1 LAAIP
6 FLYNIDLNSNEI
18 QNVVIQN
25 LASDPVSPVEGQI
38 WYNTTGHQLKYRNN
52 SATVILYSA
61 ASANTASTLVLRDS
75 SGDFSAHDITA
86 NKVTGLATPSG
97 SSDAATKA
105 YVDAA
110 INGLDWKAS
119 VRVASTAN
127 VTIASELE
135 NGDTIDGVTLAT
147 GDRVLLKDQST
158 ASQNGIYVV
167 VASGAAS
174 RATDCDADAEVTGG
188 FAVWVNEGTAN
199 GDTGWVLTT
208 NDPIT
213 VGSTSLTFTQFNS
226 GSVTAGAGLTK
237 TGSTI
242 DVGTASTSRIVVNA
256 DNIDLATTGISAGT
270 YTSITIDVYG
280 RATAGADIITS
291 NGIVVRT
298 ASSTFTNRSVAAGT
312 GISVTN
318 GDGVSG
324 NPTVAIDT
332 SVVVRKYATDIG
344 DNSSTSI
351 TVTHNLGTRD
361 VVVQLRDNSSPYG
374 YVFANVSATTT
385 NTVTVDFAVAPASN
399 KYRCIVHA

>member
-1 LAAIP
+1 MAAIP

-25 LASDPVSPVEGQI
+25 LASDPVSPVEGQL
-38 WYNTTGHQLKYRNN
+38 WYNTTVHQLKYRNN
-52 SATVILYSA
+52 SATVILYDSA
-61 ASANTASTLVLRDS
+61 TANTASKLVLRDS
-75 SGDFSAHDITA
+75 SGDFAAHDITA

-127 VTIASELE
+127 VTIASGLE
-135 NGDTIDGVTLAT
+135 DGDTIDGVTLAT

-174 RATDCDADAEVTGG
+174 RATDADADAEVTGG

-226 GSVTAGAGLTK
+226 GSVTAGSGLTK

-242 DVGTASTSRIVVNA
+242 DVGTASTARIVVNA
-256 DNIDLATTGISAGT
+256 DNIDLATTGISGGT
-270 YTSITIDVYG
+270 YTSITIDTYG

-291 NGIVVRT
+291 NGLVART

-324 NPTVAIDT
+324 NPTVAIDA
-332 SVVVRKYATDIG
+332 SVVVKKYATDIG
-344 DNSSTSI
+344 DGATTSI

-361 VVVQLRDNSSPYG
+361 VIVQLRDNSSPYS
-374 YVFANVSATTT
+374 YVFANVSAATT
-385 NTVTVDFAVAPASN
+385 NTITVDFAVAPASN